1 MRSNSMNML
10 LALVLFPVVL
20 IGLAYVLPLRDID
33 WGSVSL
39 KPASTVTV
47 SGFASEQQNNQIAEF
62 SAGVNAVSNDKQAAI
77 DEVNTK
83 TDALIQAVKEF
94 GVSEQDIKTQN
105 LSVNQEEKLVYEEGS
120 QVYRPGQ
127 WRANNTI
134 SVKLKEIDKASDLYK
149 ILTDSGAT
157 NVYGPNFMVDSQTE
171 NEGELLKAA
180 IEDARKKAE
189 AAALGSGNKLGDI
202 LSVAEGGAQTGIPLM
217 SARMEGGGGGAP
229 VMPGSSEVS
238 KSVTVS
244 FELR

>member
-1 MRSNSMNML
+1 MRSNTMHIL

-157 NVYGPNFMVDSQTE
+157 NVYGPNYGLDSQTE
-171 NEGELLKAA
+171 NEDALLKAA

-189 AAALGSGNKLGDI
+189 AVAVGSGKKLGDI
-202 LSVAEGGAQTGIPLM
+202 LSVAEGGAQSVFPLM

-238 KSVTVS
+238 KTVTVS
-244 FELR
+244 FELK